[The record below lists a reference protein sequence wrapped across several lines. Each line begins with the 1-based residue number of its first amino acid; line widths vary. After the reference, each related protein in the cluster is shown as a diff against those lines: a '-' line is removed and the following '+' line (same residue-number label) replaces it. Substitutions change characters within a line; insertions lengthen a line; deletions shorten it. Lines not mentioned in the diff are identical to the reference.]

1 MCHTNRFFTIN
12 ETHRRYTVTR
22 SWQFFLYLYL
32 PTQRHTVS
40 VIKKPEQLYSTFLLL
55 SLPHD
60 FENWPSYNAALV
72 SIDFTSHHSVFR
84 SLCSC
89 SVPFRSLW
97 LHVVWWRSC
106 DVKWYGSNYF
116 LLHSIWTQRC
126 PGDIRKLPIPSFVH
140 GSLNRAS
147 GRSHLHLL
155 HTPPWGL
162 QNSDKNLPSSWDSVT
177 TM

>member
-1 MCHTNRFFTIN
+1 MKLI
-12 ETHRRYTVTR
+12 
-22 SWQFFLYLYL
+22 
-32 PTQRHTVS
+32 VS
-40 VIKKPEQLYSTFLLL
+40 TLWPGPDNYFSTCTFLHRDIPFLQSRNPNISTRQFYFWL
-55 SLPHD
+55 AHD